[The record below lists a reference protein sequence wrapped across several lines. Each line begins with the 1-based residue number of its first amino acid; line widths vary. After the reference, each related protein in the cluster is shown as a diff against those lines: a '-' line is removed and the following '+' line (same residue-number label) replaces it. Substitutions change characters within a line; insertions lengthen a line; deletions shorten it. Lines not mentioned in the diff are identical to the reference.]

1 MLIKLFP
8 DHFDFAV
15 IEGISKGTLHVAY
28 QGIPLLIEVN
38 DQTIETIMERTNQDN
53 RMVLIDLKTK
63 HLVSIEVEA
72 IE

>member
-1 MLIKLFP
+1 MIKLFP
-8 DHFDFAV
+8 DHVDFAI

-38 DQTIETIMERTNQDN
+38 DQTMETLMERMNHDN

-63 HLVSIEVEA
+63 QLVSIELEA